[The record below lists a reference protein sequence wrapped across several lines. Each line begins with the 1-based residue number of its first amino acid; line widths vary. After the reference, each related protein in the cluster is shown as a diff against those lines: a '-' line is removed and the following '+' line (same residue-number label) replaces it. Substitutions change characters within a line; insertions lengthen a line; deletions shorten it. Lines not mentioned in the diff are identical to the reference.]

1 MAQKNEANLS
11 RNLVELISDMTG
23 AHCAV
28 MFYTQCVG
36 FALCYLVENA
46 KRCDN
51 TAAYIAAARANS
63 ATHPQINS
71 LDAQGS
77 IIETDEQQKAFY
89 KTVMSGHNKPVAALH
104 FEVDFCSLMP
114 PLE

>member
-1 MAQKNEANLS
+1 MALLKL
-11 RNLVELISDMTG
+11 RNGDP
-23 AHCAV
+23 V

-104 FEVDFCSLMP
+104 FEVDKPTFAP
-114 PLE
+114 